1 MIVDGNNGIVSF
13 FDNIYILHDEVTM
26 KQLRNVTIIAITAL
40 SMTMCIACRANIPVR
55 EMSYAKKDINTAQK
69 ARADKYAPEEMDAAK
84 KKLYD
89 SQDMAVKEDVK
100 EAKKSA
106 EEASNL
112 AQAAYNKALPLLAKD
127 TIAIAEKSLG
137 EAGEAYAERLAP
149 DEYRDAEEALRQAN
163 DQFQNRQYAQAYDSA
178 VKADEKAKNARN
190 TALGK
195 KEVLRDSIVEV
206 KRTLEEA
213 AKYGAKKYAPDKFDL
228 ANENVD
234 VAEKAYDA
242 QELKKGFSA
251 VEVAKL
257 NADEAL
263 LIALK
268 NTAAEKLSAAEKL
281 VGQAEKSKFAGQ
293 KKAEMNAARESLD
306 NAKSKLSD
314 SKYKESIA
322 ASDEAMRLAMLVM
335 SKKTEGTEIAE
346 GTDVGQQQLEEKDY
360 WEYKVVWRKNYKDCL
375 WYIAR
380 KFYKNPRKW
389 KVIYEYNKDQIDN
402 PNLIYPDWI
411 LKIPKPKK

>member
-1 MIVDGNNGIVSF
+1 
-13 FDNIYILHDEVTM
+13 M
-26 KQLRNVTIIAITAL
+26 KQLRNVTIISIIAL
-40 SMTMCIACRANIPVR
+40 SMTMCMACRANIPIR

-84 KKLYD
+84 KKMYE

-100 EAKKSA
+100 EAKNSA
-106 EEASNL
+106 EEASSL

-137 EAGEAYAERLAP
+137 EAGEAYAERLAA
-149 DEYRDAEEALRQAN
+149 DEYHEAEEALRQAN
-163 DQFQNRQYAQAYDSA
+163 EQFQNRQYAQAYESA

-195 KEVLRDSIVEV
+195 KEILRDSIVEV
-206 KRTLEEA
+206 KHTLEEA
-213 AKYGAKKYAPDKFDL
+213 EKYGAKKYASDKFNL

-257 NADEAL
+257 NADDAL

-268 NTAAEKLSAAEKL
+268 NTASEKLSAAEKL
-281 VGQAEKSKFAGQ
+281 VGQAGKSKFAEQ
-293 KKAEMNAARESLD
+293 KKAEMSAARESLD

-314 SKYKESIA
+314 SRYKESIA
-322 ASDEAMRLAMLVM
+322 ASEEAMRLALLVM
-335 SKKTEGTEIAE
+335 SKKTEGSEIAE
-346 GTDVGQQQLEEKDY
+346 GSDVGQQQQQFEEKDY

-375 WYIAR
+375 WYVAR

-389 KVIYEYNKDQIDN
+389 KVIYEYNKDQISN
-402 PNLIYPDWI
+402 PNLIYPGWI
-411 LKIPKPKK
+411 LKVPKPKK